1 MMNIRPVG
9 MRVDL
14 RLMLVR
20 VVMIRLWRFS
30 GVIMT
35 VVRIRMGVVMS
46 MAGRLMGVGMR
57 VLIPKK
63 NNEGNNQNRRSNCL
77 NHGNFLTQEQHR
89 YGHPEKRCAG
99 KYHLTSGSTE
109 MLGCLDV

>member
-1 MMNIRPVG
+1 MMNIRPMG
-9 MRVDL
+9 MRVDH

-20 VVMIRLWRFS
+20 VVMIHPRRSS

-35 VVRIRMGVVMS
+35 VVRILMGVVML
-46 MAGRLMGVGMR
+46 MAGRLMGVGMS

-63 NNEGNNQNRRSNCL
+63 NNEGNNQNQRSNCL

-89 YGHPEKRCAG
+89 YGHPKKRCAG
-99 KYHLTSGSTE
+99 KYHLTAGRTE
-109 MLGCLDV
+109 MLGRLDV